1 MEKKSDILGIIGGSG
16 LYQMDGLKNVSEKS
30 VNTPFGNPSDKLVFG
45 EINGRKLVFLPRHGK
60 GHKIL
65 PSEINYAANIYALK
79 VSGVKKVISVSAV
92 GSLKKEIKPGD
103 MVIVDQFF
111 DFTKNRKSTFFG
123 NGLVAHVSMAE
134 PVCPY
139 LRKIVVD
146 SCKSLDIPYHKGGS
160 YLCIEGPQF
169 STKAESLFYKNNGFD
184 VIGMT
189 NATESKLARE
199 AELCYAT
206 IAMATDY
213 DCWHEEEDNVNADMI
228 IKILLENAEKAKN
241 IIKESIIK
249 IDFAHN
255 ECGTDG
261 GTYSVSREGNGKN
274 ICSCGLSLQKA
285 VVTAKKDV
293 PEETLKKLSIFNLYD

>member
-1 MEKKSDILGIIGGSG
+1 MKNVENSENKTDILGIIGGSG
-16 LYQMDGLKNVSEKS
+16 LYQMEGLTNVREES
-30 VNTPFGNPSDKLVFG
+30 VDTPFGSPSDKLVFG
-45 EINGRKLVFLPRHGK
+45 EIKGKKLVFLPRHGK
-60 GHKIL
+60 GHRIL

-123 NGLVAHVSMAE
+123 GGIVAHVSMAE

-139 LRKIVVD
+139 LRKILIE
-146 SCKSLDIPYHKGGS
+146 SCKNLNVACHEGGT
-160 YLCIEGPQF
+160 YICIEGPQF
-169 STKAESLFYKNNGFD
+169 STKAESYFYKNNGFD

-189 NATESKLARE
+189 NATEAKFAKE

-213 DCWHEEEDNVNADMI
+213 DCWHEEEENVTADMI
-228 IKILLENAEKAKN
+228 IKILLENAEKAKK
-241 IIKESIIK
+241 IIKESASK
-249 IDFAHN
+249 IDFMKS
-255 ECGTDG
+255 GL
-261 GTYSVSREGNGKN
+261 
-274 ICSCGLSLQKA
+274 CSCNSSLRQA

-293 PEETLKKLSIFNLYD
+293 PDETLKKLSIFNLYD

>member
-1 MEKKSDILGIIGGSG
+1 MKNVENSENKTDILGIIGGSG
-16 LYQMDGLKNVSEKS
+16 LYQMEGLTNVREES
-30 VNTPFGNPSDKLVFG
+30 VDTPFGSPSDKLVFG
-45 EINGRKLVFLPRHGK
+45 EIKGKKLVFLPRHGK
-60 GHKIL
+60 GHRIL

-123 NGLVAHVSMAE
+123 GGIVAHVSMAE

-139 LRKIVVD
+139 LRKILIE
-146 SCKSLDIPYHKGGS
+146 SCKNLNVACHEGGT
-160 YLCIEGPQF
+160 YICIEGPQF
-169 STKAESLFYKNNGFD
+169 STKAESYFYKNNGFD

-189 NATESKLARE
+189 NATEAKFAKE

-213 DCWHEEEDNVNADMI
+213 DCWHEEEENVTADMI
-228 IKILLENAEKAKN
+228 IKILLENAEKAKK
-241 IIKESIIK
+241 IIKESASK
-249 IDFAHN
+249 IDFTKS
-255 ECGTDG
+255 GL
-261 GTYSVSREGNGKN
+261 
-274 ICSCGLSLQKA
+274 CSCNSSLRQA

-293 PEETLKKLSIFNLYD
+293 PDETLKKLSIFNLYD

>member
-1 MEKKSDILGIIGGSG
+1 MVTSAKKNEGILGIIGGSG
-16 LYQMDGLKNVSEKS
+16 LYRMDGLKNIEEKT
-30 VNTPFGNPSDKLVFG
+30 VATPFGEPSDNLVFG
-45 EINGRKLVFLPRHGK
+45 EINGKKLVFLPRHGK
-60 GHKIL
+60 GHRIL

-79 VSGVKKVISVSAV
+79 SVGVQKIISVSAV
-92 GSLKKEIKPGD
+92 GSLKKKIKPGD

-123 NGLVAHVSMAE
+123 NGIVAHVSMAE

-139 LRKIVVD
+139 LRKTVIRA
-146 SCKSLDIPYHKGGS
+146 CKTLGIAFHDGGS

-169 STKAESLFYKNNGFD
+169 STKAESFFYKNNGMD

-189 NATESKLARE
+189 NATEAKFAKE

-213 DCWHEEEDNVNADMI
+213 DCWHEEEENVTADMI

-241 IIKESIIK
+241 IIRKSLEK
-249 IDFAHN
+249 IDFSA
-255 ECGTDG
+255 E
-261 GTYSVSREGNGKN
+261 
-274 ICSCGLSLQKA
+274 ICRPSCGCAYSLQKA

-293 PEETLKKLSIFNLYD
+293 PKSTLDKLSIFNLYE

>member
-1 MEKKSDILGIIGGSG
+1 MKNVENSESKTDILGIIGGSG
-16 LYQMDGLKNVSEKS
+16 LYQMEGLTNVREES
-30 VNTPFGNPSDKLVFG
+30 VDTPFGSPSDKLVFG
-45 EINGRKLVFLPRHGK
+45 EINGKKLVFLPRHGK
-60 GHKIL
+60 GHRIL

-123 NGLVAHVSMAE
+123 GGIVAHVSMAE

-139 LRKIVVD
+139 LRKILIE
-146 SCKSLDIPYHKGGS
+146 SCKNLNIACHEGGA
-160 YLCIEGPQF
+160 YICIEGPQF
-169 STKAESLFYKNNGFD
+169 STKAESFFYKNNGFD

-189 NATESKLARE
+189 NATEAKFAKE

-213 DCWHEEEDNVNADMI
+213 DCWHEEEENVTADMI
-228 IKILLENAEKAKN
+228 IKILLENAEKAKK
-241 IIKESIIK
+241 IIKESASK
-249 IDFAHN
+249 IDF
-255 ECGTDG
+255 TK
-261 GTYSVSREGNGKN
+261 NGL
-274 ICSCGLSLQKA
+274 CSCDSSLRQA

>member
-1 MEKKSDILGIIGGSG
+1 MKNVENSENKTDILGIIGGSG
-16 LYQMDGLKNVSEKS
+16 LYQMEGLTNVREES
-30 VNTPFGNPSDKLVFG
+30 VDTPFGSPSDKLVFG
-45 EINGRKLVFLPRHGK
+45 EIKGKKLVFLPRHGK
-60 GHKIL
+60 GHRIL

-123 NGLVAHVSMAE
+123 GGIVAHVSMAE

-139 LRKIVVD
+139 LRKILIE
-146 SCKSLDIPYHKGGS
+146 SCKNLNVACHEGGA
-160 YLCIEGPQF
+160 YICIEGPQF
-169 STKAESLFYKNNGFD
+169 STKAESFFYKNNGFD
-184 VIGMT
+184 IIGMT
-189 NATESKLARE
+189 NATEAKFAKE

-213 DCWHEEEDNVNADMI
+213 DCWHEEEENVTADMI
-228 IKILLENAEKAKN
+228 IKILLENAEKAKK
-241 IIKESIIK
+241 IIKESASK
-249 IDFAHN
+249 IDFTKS
-255 ECGTDG
+255 GL
-261 GTYSVSREGNGKN
+261 
-274 ICSCGLSLQKA
+274 CSCNSSLRQA

-293 PEETLKKLSIFNLYD
+293 PDETLKKLSIFNLYD

>member
-134 PVCPY
+134 PVCSY
-139 LRKIVVD
+139 LCKIVVD

-189 NATESKLARE
+189 NATEAKLARE

-241 IIKESIIK
+241 IIKESIAK

-255 ECGTDG
+255 ECSAERNG
-261 GTYSVSREGNGKN
+261 GNL
-274 ICSCGLSLQKA
+274 CSCGFSLQKS

>member
-1 MEKKSDILGIIGGSG
+1 MKNGENLENKTDILGIIGGSG
-16 LYQMDGLKNVSEKS
+16 LYQMEGLTNVREES
-30 VNTPFGNPSDKLVFG
+30 VDTPFGSPSDKLVFG
-45 EINGRKLVFLPRHGK
+45 EINGKKLVFLPRHGK
-60 GHKIL
+60 GHRIL

-92 GSLKKEIKPGD
+92 GSLKKDIKPGD

-123 NGLVAHVSMAE
+123 EGIVAHVSMAE

-139 LRKIVVD
+139 LRKILIE
-146 SCKSLDIPYHKGGS
+146 SCKNLNVACHEGGS
-160 YLCIEGPQF
+160 YICIEGPQF
-169 STKAESLFYKNNGFD
+169 STKVESFFYKNNGFD

-189 NATESKLARE
+189 NATEAKFAKE

-213 DCWHEEEDNVNADMI
+213 DCWHEEEENVTADMI
-228 IKILLENAEKAKN
+228 IKILIENAEKAKK
-241 IIKESIIK
+241 IIKESVSK
-249 IDFAHN
+249 IDFN
-255 ECGTDG
+255 KSGL
-261 GTYSVSREGNGKN
+261 
-274 ICSCGLSLQKA
+274 CSCDSSLRQA

-293 PEETLKKLSIFNLYD
+293 PDETLKKLSIFNLYDNN

>member
-1 MEKKSDILGIIGGSG
+1 MKNVENSESKTNILGIIGGSG
-16 LYQMDGLKNVSEKS
+16 LYQMEGLTNVREES
-30 VNTPFGNPSDKLVFG
+30 VDTPFGSPSDKLVFG
-45 EINGRKLVFLPRHGK
+45 EINGKKLVFLPRHGK
-60 GHKIL
+60 GHRIL

-123 NGLVAHVSMAE
+123 GGIVAHVSMAE

-139 LRKIVVD
+139 LRKILIE
-146 SCKSLDIPYHKGGS
+146 SCKNLNIACHEGGT
-160 YLCIEGPQF
+160 YICIEGPQF
-169 STKAESLFYKNNGFD
+169 STKAESFFYKNNGFD

-189 NATESKLARE
+189 NATEAKFAKE

-213 DCWHEEEDNVNADMI
+213 DCWHEEEENVTADMI
-228 IKILLENAEKAKN
+228 IKILLENAEKAKK
-241 IIKESIIK
+241 IIKESASK
-249 IDFAHN
+249 IDF
-255 ECGTDG
+255 TK
-261 GTYSVSREGNGKN
+261 NGL
-274 ICSCGLSLQKA
+274 CSCDSSLRQA

>member
-1 MEKKSDILGIIGGSG
+1 MRGKPDILGIIGGSG
-16 LYQMDGLKNVSEKS
+16 LYQMDGLKNVREES
-30 VNTPFGNPSDKLVFG
+30 VDTPFGKPSDNLVFG
-45 EINGRKLVFLPRHGK
+45 EINGRNIVFLPRHGK
-60 GHKIL
+60 GHKIT

-79 VSGVKKVISVSAV
+79 VSGVEKVISVSAV

-103 MVIVDQFF
+103 MVIADQFF

-123 NGLVAHVSMAE
+123 NGIVAHVSMAE

-139 LRKIVVD
+139 LRKIVINA
-146 SCKSLDIPYHKGGS
+146 CKALGITFHDGGS

-169 STKAESLFYKNNGFD
+169 STKAESFFYKNNGMD

-189 NATESKLARE
+189 NATEAKLARE

-213 DCWHEEEDNVNADMI
+213 DCWHEEEENVTADMI

-241 IIKESIIK
+241 IIKESAGK
-249 IDFAHN
+249 IDFSN
-255 ECGTDG
+255 KECF
-261 GTYSVSREGNGKN
+261 
-274 ICSCGLSLQKA
+274 CGLSLQKSL
-285 VVTAKKDV
+285 VTAKKDV
-293 PEETLKKLSIFNLYD
+293 PEETLKKLSIFDLYD

>member
-1 MEKKSDILGIIGGSG
+1 MKNVENSESKTDILGIIGGSG
-16 LYQMDGLKNVSEKS
+16 LYQMEGLTNVREES
-30 VNTPFGNPSDKLVFG
+30 VDTPFGSPSDKLVFG
-45 EINGRKLVFLPRHGK
+45 EINGKKLVFLPRHGK
-60 GHKIL
+60 GHRIL

-123 NGLVAHVSMAE
+123 GGIVAHVSMAE

-139 LRKIVVD
+139 LRKILIE
-146 SCKSLDIPYHKGGS
+146 SCKNLNIACHEGGA
-160 YLCIEGPQF
+160 YICIEGPQF
-169 STKAESLFYKNNGFD
+169 STKAESFFYKNNGFD

-189 NATESKLARE
+189 NATEAKFAKE

-213 DCWHEEEDNVNADMI
+213 DCWHEEEDNVTADMI
-228 IKILLENAEKAKN
+228 IKILLENAEKAKK
-241 IIKESIIK
+241 IIKESASK
-249 IDFAHN
+249 IDF
-255 ECGTDG
+255 TK
-261 GTYSVSREGNGKN
+261 NGL
-274 ICSCGLSLQKA
+274 CSCDSSLRQA

-293 PEETLKKLSIFNLYD
+293 PGETLKKLSIFNLYD

>member
-1 MEKKSDILGIIGGSG
+1 MKNVENSENKTDILGIIGGSG
-16 LYQMDGLKNVSEKS
+16 LYQMEGLTNVREES
-30 VNTPFGNPSDKLVFG
+30 VDTPFGSPSDKLVFG
-45 EINGRKLVFLPRHGK
+45 EINGKKLVFLPRHGK
-60 GHKIL
+60 GHRIL

-123 NGLVAHVSMAE
+123 GGIVAHVSMAE

-139 LRKIVVD
+139 LRKILIE
-146 SCKSLDIPYHKGGS
+146 SCKNLNVACHEGGT
-160 YLCIEGPQF
+160 YICIEGPQF
-169 STKAESLFYKNNGFD
+169 STKAESYFYKNNGFD

-189 NATESKLARE
+189 NATEAKFAKE

-213 DCWHEEEDNVNADMI
+213 DCWHEEEENVTADMI
-228 IKILLENAEKAKN
+228 IKILLENAEKAKK
-241 IIKESIIK
+241 IIKESASK
-249 IDFAHN
+249 IDFTKS
-255 ECGTDG
+255 GL
-261 GTYSVSREGNGKN
+261 
-274 ICSCGLSLQKA
+274 CSCNSSLRQA

-293 PEETLKKLSIFNLYD
+293 PDETLKKLSIFNLYD

>member
-45 EINGRKLVFLPRHGK
+45 EINDKKLVFLPRHGK

-134 PVCPY
+134 PICLQ
-139 LRKIVVD
+139 LRKTVID
-146 SCKSLDIPYHKGGS
+146 SCKSLGIAHHDGGS

-189 NATESKLARE
+189 NATEAKLARE
-199 AELCYAT
+199 AGLCYAT

-228 IKILLENAEKAKN
+228 IKILLENAEKAKH
-241 IIKESIIK
+241 IIKTAINN
-249 IDFAHN
+249 IDFSEN
-255 ECGTDG
+255 ECGG
-261 GTYSVSREGNGKN
+261 EN
-274 ICSCGLSLQKA
+274 ICGCGSSLQKA
-285 VVTAKKDV
+285 IVTAKKDV
-293 PEETLKKLSIFNLYD
+293 PQEMLDKLAIFNLYE

>member
-1 MEKKSDILGIIGGSG
+1 MKNVENSENKTDILGIIGGSG
-16 LYQMDGLKNVSEKS
+16 LYQMEGLTNVREES
-30 VNTPFGNPSDKLVFG
+30 VDTPFGSPSDKLVFG
-45 EINGRKLVFLPRHGK
+45 EINGKKLVFLPRHGK
-60 GHKIL
+60 GHRIL

-123 NGLVAHVSMAE
+123 GGIVAHVSMAE

-139 LRKIVVD
+139 LRKILIE
-146 SCKSLDIPYHKGGS
+146 SCKNLNVACHEGGT
-160 YLCIEGPQF
+160 YICIEGPQF
-169 STKAESLFYKNNGFD
+169 STKAESYFYKNNGFD

-189 NATESKLARE
+189 NATEAKFAKE

-213 DCWHEEEDNVNADMI
+213 DCWHEEEENVTADMI
-228 IKILLENAEKAKN
+228 IKILLENAEKAKK
-241 IIKESIIK
+241 IIKESASK
-249 IDFAHN
+249 IDF
-255 ECGTDG
+255 TK
-261 GTYSVSREGNGKN
+261 NGL
-274 ICSCGLSLQKA
+274 CSCDSSLRQA

>member
-1 MEKKSDILGIIGGSG
+1 MKNVENSESKTDILGIIGGSG
-16 LYQMDGLKNVSEKS
+16 LYQMEGLTNVREES
-30 VNTPFGNPSDKLVFG
+30 VDTPFGSPSDKLVFG
-45 EINGRKLVFLPRHGK
+45 EIKGKKLVFLPRHGK
-60 GHKIL
+60 GHRIL

-123 NGLVAHVSMAE
+123 GGIVAHVSMAE

-139 LRKIVVD
+139 LRKILIE
-146 SCKSLDIPYHKGGS
+146 SCKNLNVACHEGGT
-160 YLCIEGPQF
+160 YICIEGPQF
-169 STKAESLFYKNNGFD
+169 STKAESYFYKNNGFD

-189 NATESKLARE
+189 NATEAKFAKE

-213 DCWHEEEDNVNADMI
+213 DCWHEEEENVTADMI
-228 IKILLENAEKAKN
+228 IKILLENAEKAKK
-241 IIKESIIK
+241 IIKESASK
-249 IDFAHN
+249 IDFTKS
-255 ECGTDG
+255 GL
-261 GTYSVSREGNGKN
+261 
-274 ICSCGLSLQKA
+274 CSCNSSLRQA

-293 PEETLKKLSIFNLYD
+293 PDETLKKLSIFNLYD

>member
-1 MEKKSDILGIIGGSG
+1 MKNGENSENKADILGIIGGSG
-16 LYQMDGLKNVSEKS
+16 LYQMEGLINVREES
-30 VNTPFGNPSDKLVFG
+30 VDTPFGSPSDKLVFG
-45 EINGRKLVFLPRHGK
+45 EINGKKLVFLPRHGK
-60 GHKIL
+60 GHRIL

-79 VSGVKKVISVSAV
+79 VSGVKKIISVSAV

-123 NGLVAHVSMAE
+123 GGIVAHVSMAE
-134 PVCPY
+134 PVCSY
-139 LRKIVVD
+139 LRKILIE
-146 SCKSLDIPYHKGGS
+146 SCKNLNVACHEGGS
-160 YLCIEGPQF
+160 YICIEGPQF
-169 STKAESLFYKNNGFD
+169 STKAESFFYKNNGFD

-189 NATESKLARE
+189 NATEAKFAKE

-213 DCWHEEEDNVNADMI
+213 DCWHEEEENVTADMI
-228 IKILLENAEKAKN
+228 IKILLENAEKAKK
-241 IIKESIIK
+241 IIKESASK
-249 IDFAHN
+249 IDFTKS
-255 ECGTDG
+255 GL
-261 GTYSVSREGNGKN
+261 
-274 ICSCGLSLQKA
+274 CSCDSSLRQA

>member
-1 MEKKSDILGIIGGSG
+1 MKKNTEILGIIGGSG
-16 LYQMDGLKNVSEKS
+16 LYEMDGLKNIKEEA

-45 EINGRKLVFLPRHGK
+45 ELNGKKLVFLPRHGR

-79 VSGVKKVISVSAV
+79 ASGVKKIISVSAV
-92 GSLKKEIKPGD
+92 GSLKKNIKPGD
-103 MVIVDQFF
+103 MVIVDQFC

-123 NGLVAHVSMAE
+123 GGLVAHVSMAE
-134 PVCPY
+134 PVCPH
-139 LRKIVVD
+139 LCKAVAD
-146 SCKSLDIPYHKGGS
+146 SCKSLDIPHHKNGS

-169 STKAESLFYKNNGFD
+169 STKAESFFYKNNGFD

-189 NATESKLARE
+189 NSTEAKLARE

-228 IKILLENAEKAKN
+228 LKILTGNAEKAKN
-241 IIKESIIK
+241 IIKKSLGTINFS
-249 IDFAHN
+249 DSA
-255 ECGTDG
+255 CG
-261 GTYSVSREGNGKN
+261 
-274 ICSCGLSLQKA
+274 CGSSLQKA
-285 VVTAKKDV
+285 IVTAKKDV
-293 PEETLKKLSIFNLYD
+293 PQETLGKLSIFNLYD

>member
-1 MEKKSDILGIIGGSG
+1 MKNVENSESKTDILGIIGGSG
-16 LYQMDGLKNVSEKS
+16 LYQMEGLTNVREES
-30 VNTPFGNPSDKLVFG
+30 VDTPFGSPSDKLVFG
-45 EINGRKLVFLPRHGK
+45 EIKGKKLVFLPRHGK
-60 GHKIL
+60 GHRIL

-123 NGLVAHVSMAE
+123 GGIVAHVSMAE

-139 LRKIVVD
+139 LRKILIE
-146 SCKSLDIPYHKGGS
+146 SCKNLNVACHEGGT
-160 YLCIEGPQF
+160 YICIEGPQF
-169 STKAESLFYKNNGFD
+169 STKAESFFYKNNGFD

-189 NATESKLARE
+189 NATEAKFAKE

-213 DCWHEEEDNVNADMI
+213 DCWHEEEENVTADMI
-228 IKILLENAEKAKN
+228 IKILLENAEKAKK
-241 IIKESIIK
+241 IIKESASK
-249 IDFAHN
+249 IDFMKS
-255 ECGTDG
+255 GL
-261 GTYSVSREGNGKN
+261 
-274 ICSCGLSLQKA
+274 CSCNSSLRQA

-293 PEETLKKLSIFNLYD
+293 PDETLKKLSIFNLYD

>member
-1 MEKKSDILGIIGGSG
+1 MKNVENSENKTDILGIIGGSG
-16 LYQMDGLKNVSEKS
+16 LYQMEGLTNVREES
-30 VNTPFGNPSDKLVFG
+30 VDTPFGSPSDKLVFG
-45 EINGRKLVFLPRHGK
+45 EIKGKKLVFLPRHGK
-60 GHKIL
+60 GHRIL

-123 NGLVAHVSMAE
+123 GGIVAHVSMAE

-139 LRKIVVD
+139 LRKILIE
-146 SCKSLDIPYHKGGS
+146 SCKNLNVACHEGGT
-160 YLCIEGPQF
+160 YICIEGPQF
-169 STKAESLFYKNNGFD
+169 STKAESFFYKNNGFD

-189 NATESKLARE
+189 NATEAKFAKE

-213 DCWHEEEDNVNADMI
+213 DCWHEEEENVTADMI
-228 IKILLENAEKAKN
+228 IKILLENAEKAKK
-241 IIKESIIK
+241 IIKESASK
-249 IDFAHN
+249 IDFTKS
-255 ECGTDG
+255 GL
-261 GTYSVSREGNGKN
+261 
-274 ICSCGLSLQKA
+274 CSCNSSLRQA

-293 PEETLKKLSIFNLYD
+293 PDETLKKLSIFNLYD

>member
-1 MEKKSDILGIIGGSG
+1 MKNVENSESKTDILGIIGGSG
-16 LYQMDGLKNVSEKS
+16 LYQMEGLTNVREES
-30 VNTPFGNPSDKLVFG
+30 VDTPFGSPSDKLVFG
-45 EINGRKLVFLPRHGK
+45 EIKGKKLVFLPRHGK
-60 GHKIL
+60 GHRIL

-123 NGLVAHVSMAE
+123 GGIVAHVSMAE

-139 LRKIVVD
+139 LRKILIE
-146 SCKSLDIPYHKGGS
+146 SCKNLNVACHEGGT
-160 YLCIEGPQF
+160 YICIEGPQF
-169 STKAESLFYKNNGFD
+169 STKAESYFYKNNGFD

-189 NATESKLARE
+189 NATEAKFAKE

-213 DCWHEEEDNVNADMI
+213 DCWHEEEENVTADMI
-228 IKILLENAEKAKN
+228 IKILLENAEKAKK
-241 IIKESIIK
+241 IIKESASK
-249 IDFAHN
+249 IDFMKS
-255 ECGTDG
+255 GL
-261 GTYSVSREGNGKN
+261 
-274 ICSCGLSLQKA
+274 CSCNSSLRQA

-293 PEETLKKLSIFNLYD
+293 PDETLKKLSIFNLYD

>member
-1 MEKKSDILGIIGGSG
+1 MKNVENSESKTDILGIIGGSG
-16 LYQMDGLKNVSEKS
+16 LYQMEGLTNVREES
-30 VNTPFGNPSDKLVFG
+30 VDTPFGSPSDKLVFG
-45 EINGRKLVFLPRHGK
+45 EINGKKLVFLPRHGK
-60 GHKIL
+60 GHRIL

-123 NGLVAHVSMAE
+123 GGIVAHVSMAE

-139 LRKIVVD
+139 LRKILIE
-146 SCKSLDIPYHKGGS
+146 SCKNLNIACHEGGA
-160 YLCIEGPQF
+160 YICIEGPQF
-169 STKAESLFYKNNGFD
+169 STKAESFFYKNNGFD

-189 NATESKLARE
+189 NATEAKFAKE

-213 DCWHEEEDNVNADMI
+213 DCWHEEEDNVTADMI
-228 IKILLENAEKAKN
+228 IKILLENAEKAKK
-241 IIKESIIK
+241 IIKESASK
-249 IDFAHN
+249 IDFTKS
-255 ECGTDG
+255 GL
-261 GTYSVSREGNGKN
+261 
-274 ICSCGLSLQKA
+274 CSCDSSLRQA

-293 PEETLKKLSIFNLYD
+293 PGETLKKLSIFNLYD